1 VRGAAW
7 GSASMHEMLDDLVA
21 AAYIAVDNTS
31 VATMNKQLLETIHR
45 ATYMADCRRA
55 AALGLT
61 EPEYRGTRR
70 RAVEEW
76 TTTIRSAMAES
87 NVTDPIEVLPDLF
100 ATVVEKAVI
109 EAREAGKVA
118 ARRELQRRLTLAAK
132 P

>member
-1 VRGAAW
+1 MVSGRDA
-7 GSASMHEMLDDLVA
+7 
-21 AAYIAVDNTS
+21 
-31 VATMNKQLLETIHR
+31 K
-45 ATYMADCRRA
+45 RA

-61 EPEYRGTRR
+61 EPEYRGARR

-76 TTTIRSAMAES
+76 TTVIRSAMAES
-87 NVTDPIEVLPDLF
+87 NVEDSVQILPDLF
-100 ATVVEKAVI
+100 ATVVEKAIV

>member
-1 VRGAAW
+1 ML
-7 GSASMHEMLDDLVA
+7 SA
-21 AAYIAVDNTS
+21 TS
-31 VATMNKQLLETIHR
+31 VAPMNKQLLETIHR

-61 EPEYRGTRR
+61 EPEYRGARR

-76 TTTIRSAMAES
+76 TTTIRAAMVES
-87 NVTDPIEVLPDLF
+87 NVNDPIEVLPDLF
-100 ATVVEKAVI
+100 ATVVEKATI

-118 ARRELQRRLTLAAK
+118 ARRELQRRLAQAAK